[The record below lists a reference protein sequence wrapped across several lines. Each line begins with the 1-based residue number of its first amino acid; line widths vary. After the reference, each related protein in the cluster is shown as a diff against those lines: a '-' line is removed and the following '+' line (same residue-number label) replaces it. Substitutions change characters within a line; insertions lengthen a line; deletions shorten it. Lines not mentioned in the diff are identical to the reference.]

1 MSDNN
6 GSAGGGQPGA
16 GGAGNDGGAAGGNGG
31 AGAGGGAA
39 GGGTGGAAGP
49 WYASASED
57 LRGFAELKGWDT
69 PDKALES
76 YRNLEKFQGVPADR
90 LAKIPDKEDTEGWSE
105 FNKRFGWAPPA
116 TAAEYEIAVPE
127 GQSDA
132 FANAMRDVFHKA
144 GVPASMAKA
153 LIEGNNA
160 YWAEQAKVDEKAM
173 ETVNANAMTALKT
186 EWGSN
191 FDQLSQLADRARA
204 ELAPK
209 MGLDEQQLSL
219 LTDVFGP
226 AGTLKM
232 FAGLGSV
239 IGEAKFRSGDSSSL
253 GPMTP
258 DAAAARRDQLVNDQD
273 WQKRYQAGDVRA
285 RQEWDQINETLAQAA
300 ASSGKVR

>member
-16 GGAGNDGGAAGGNGG
+16 GGAGNDGGAGGGNGG
-31 AGAGGGAA
+31 GAGGGQGGA
-39 GGGTGGAAGP
+39 GGGGERWYSSAA
-49 WYASASED
+49 ED

-90 LAKIPDKEDTEGWSE
+90 LAKVPDKEDAEGWSE

-116 TAAEYEIAVPE
+116 TAAEYDIAVPE

-144 GVPASMAKA
+144 GVPAPMAKA

-160 YWAEQAKVDEKAM
+160 YWAEQAKADEKAM
-173 ETVNANAMTALKT
+173 ETANTNAMTALKT

-209 MGLDEQQLSL
+209 MGLDEAQLSL

-232 FAGLGSV
+232 FAGLGGA
-239 IGEAKFRSGDSSSL
+239 IGESKFRSGDSSTL

-258 DAAAARRDQLVNDQD
+258 DAAAARRDQLINDQE
-273 WQKRYQAGDVRA
+273 WQKRLQAGDVRA
-285 RQEWDQINETLAQAA
+285 RQEWDQINETLAHAA
-300 ASSGKVR
+300 ASSGRIR